1 MRTRFVP
8 LSTPLSSLP
17 SSRKSLPRCTNECPP
32 CCIYAAVSNY
42 GHRSECRCLF
52 CDGATAKIDAAC
64 TSPPPPAPSG
74 CPAEYPTYAG
84 GGIGANVCEYC
95 YNLGTLTWEEEAA
108 MVNGYLPRPPP
119 PPPGQHSGLAPSAGI
134 CFPDQAAISGCNS
147 FMYGWGY
154 SISTSGLI
162 SCSGS
167 ISGSGSGLGS
177 GSGSGVDPCHASC
190 PVGCDGP
197 ADASKP
203 QCAECAA
210 CRSSESDPCD
220 ACCLGTCDGPQD
232 ASKPQCAD
240 CAACKNDPAPTRSC
254 PENEDSAAASLGTG
268 ALGTTLLVT
277 ATTALVLRKW

>member
-1 MRTRFVP
+1 MSPRLLATLLVLVFAAGRA
-8 LSTPLSSLP
+8 SAATCADGSSP
-17 SSRKSLPRCTNECPP
+17 GTNGCCAATNECPP

-42 GHRSECRCLF
+42 GDRSECMCLF

-64 TSPPPPAPSG
+64 TSPPLDRNNPFAPSS

-84 GGIGANVCEYC
+84 GGTNSANACEYC

-108 MVNGYLPRPPP
+108 MINGYLPRPPP

-147 FMYGWGY
+147 VGSSPGFGGW

-167 ISGSGSGLGS
+167 VSVSGSSSGS
-177 GSGSGVDPCHASC
+177 GSGSGS
-190 PVGCDGP
+190 
-197 ADASKP
+197 
-203 QCAECAA
+203 
-210 CRSSESDPCD
+210 
-220 ACCLGTCDGPQD
+220 
-232 ASKPQCAD
+232 
-240 CAACKNDPAPTRSC
+240 
-254 PENEDSAAASLGTG
+254 NEDSAAASLGTG

-277 ATTALVLRKW
+277 ATTALVLWKWQ